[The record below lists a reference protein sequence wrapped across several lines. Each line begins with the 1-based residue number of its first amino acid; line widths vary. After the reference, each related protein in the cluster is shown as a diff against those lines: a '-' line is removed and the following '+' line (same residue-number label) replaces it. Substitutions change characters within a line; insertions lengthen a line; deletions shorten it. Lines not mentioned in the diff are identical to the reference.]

1 MPNLLAK
8 QILHKKKICKKLQL
22 KFGIKE
28 YEETINALLLQ
39 KVAASY
45 DVSST
50 IMQFGIAAR

>member
-8 QILHKKKICKKLQL
+8 QILHKGKICKKLQL
-22 KFGIKE
+22 KFEIKE
-28 YEETINALLLQ
+28 YEETISDLLLQ

-50 IMQFGIAAR
+50 IM